1 MDSKVLWSGVV
12 VMTVMAIMIQVSG
25 SDASPMAA
33 GTSVL
38 LWIALASEKG

>member
-12 VMTVMAIMIQVSG
+12 VMTVMVIIIDKMG

-33 GTSVL
+33 GTAVL
-38 LWIALASEKG
+38 VWIALASEKG